1 LIIVKVC
8 GDRQPWIGAR
18 AWQRAVHPW
27 PIARA
32 KRVIERYY
40 ELDIGLADASMVM
53 LAERHRTSQVLM
65 LDELHAP
72 CDAYR
77 SAQALQGDPVR
88 SLRDTHHYRVGDDH

>member
-8 GDRQPWIGAR
+8 GDRQQRIGAR

-40 ELDIGLADASMVM
+40 ELDIGLADASIVV
-53 LAERHRTSQVLM
+53 LPKWHRTSEGLM
-65 LDELHAP
+65 LDERRVL

-77 SAQALQGDPVR
+77 LAQALQGAPVR
-88 SLRDTHHYRVGDDH
+88 SLRDTDRYRVGDDR